1 MKRLDGKPKFYGFFE
16 CVDCGHR
23 EEIKSPRKK
32 HCWKCNHPK
41 KNKKPARKVMTEEE
55 RAEKKKNYE
64 KGYRSR
70 EYVKEKARRVANERY
85 WAGKCKPSKMPPE
98 YHREKRKIPKHN
110 LSHRMQNGMRLAL
123 KRKNLHKGGR
133 SWEGLVGYTVL
144 QLKEHLE
151 KLFLPGMGWHNMA
164 EWHIDHVKPKS
175 KFNYTSTEDQ
185 EFLDCW
191 ALKNLQPLWARDNL
205 IKKDKWEE

>member
-1 MKRLDGKPKFYGFFE
+1 
-16 CVDCGHR
+16 
-23 EEIKSPRKK
+23 
-32 HCWKCNHPK
+32 
-41 KNKKPARKVMTEEE
+41 
-55 RAEKKKNYE
+55 
-64 KGYRSR
+64 
-70 EYVKEKARRVANERY
+70 
-85 WAGKCKPSKMPPE
+85 
-98 YHREKRKIPKHN
+98 
-110 LSHRMQNGMRLAL
+110 MQNGMRLAL